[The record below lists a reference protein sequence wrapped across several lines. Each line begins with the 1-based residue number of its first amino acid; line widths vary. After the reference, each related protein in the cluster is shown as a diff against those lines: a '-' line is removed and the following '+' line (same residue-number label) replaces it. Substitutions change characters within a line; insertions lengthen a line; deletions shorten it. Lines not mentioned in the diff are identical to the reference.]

1 MFSFFMRREKASVGE
16 STVILAALGVVFGD
30 IGTSP
35 LYAMREAFNHA
46 DGMTTDASNV
56 LGVLSLMI
64 WSLILIVSL
73 KYLMFVLRADN
84 KGEGGVLAL
93 TALISSLRPVD
104 STKRSLMLMFGLF
117 GAALLFGDGV
127 ITPAVTILGAVEG
140 LNVATPMFKPFVVPI
155 TITILVVLFWA
166 QHYGTAKIGAVF
178 GPIILLWFATI
189 GTLGAFAIVKAPVVL
204 EAFNPIYAIDFC
216 LTGGKQILIVLGAV
230 FLTTTGAEA
239 MYADMGH
246 FGASAIRK
254 AWYYV
259 AFPGLL
265 INYLGQGALLLT
277 SPEAKENPFFYLVPS
292 WGLYPMVILS
302 TMAAVIASQAL
313 ITGVYS
319 ITQQAI
325 HLGYLPRLRIVHTS
339 SVTKGQIYMPHI
351 NWVLLAMTVWLVITF
366 QTSSALAAAYGIAVA
381 LTMIITTFLAC
392 IVARRLWRWSATLT
406 VIAFILM
413 MLVDLVFL
421 SSNVIKIQHGGW
433 FPLALASVL
442 FMVMTT
448 WKTGKA
454 ILFDYLKSH
463 TIPFEQFLKDIR
475 TKPPARVPGTAVFMT
490 AEPSGIP
497 LALLHN
503 VKHNKVLHERNIFLT
518 IFVEEVPFIRKNAH
532 VEASELKDGF
542 YRMSVRYGFMEKP
555 DITDIFD
562 VSGESKIILNPEE
575 TSFFLGKETIIATHN
590 RGMAIWREKL
600 FSFMSKNS
608 EGAIVFYNIPRQ
620 QVVELGVQIEL

>member
-1 MFSFFMRREKASVGE
+1 MRRETSSVGQ

-46 DGMTTDASNV
+46 DGMTADALNV

-93 TALISSLRPVD
+93 TALISSLRPQD
-104 STKRSLMLMFGLF
+104 SSKRNPLLLIGLF
-117 GAALLFGDGV
+117 GAALLFGDGI

-189 GTLGAFAIVKAPVVL
+189 GCLGAFAVAKMPAVL
-204 EAFNPIYAIDFC
+204 EAFNPLYALSFC
-216 LTGGKQILIVLGAV
+216 TTSGGKFLIVLGAV

-239 MYADMGH
+239 LYADMGH

-259 AFPGLL
+259 AFPCLL
-265 INYLGQGALLLT
+265 LNYLGQGALLLT

-339 SVTKGQIYMPHI
+339 STTMGQIYMPHV
-351 NWVLLAMTVWLVITF
+351 NWALLAMTVWLVITF
-366 QTSSALAAAYGIAVA
+366 QTSSALAAAYGIAVS
-381 LTMIITTFLAC
+381 LTMIITTILAC
-392 IVARRLWRWSATLT
+392 IVARRLWNWSFST
-406 VIAFILM
+406 VSIVFVVM

-421 SSNVIKIQHGGW
+421 SSNVMKIQHGGW
-433 FPLALASVL
+433 FPLALGGTL
-442 FMVMTT
+442 FMIMTT
-448 WKTGKA
+448 WKTGKM
-454 ILFDYLKSH
+454 ILVDYLKSH
-463 TIPFEQFLKDIR
+463 TIPFEQFLRDIR
-475 TKPPARVPGTAVFMT
+475 IQPPARVSGTAIFMT

-518 IFVEEVPFIRKNAH
+518 IFVGEVPFVRKTSRI
-532 VEASELKDGF
+532 EMTPLKDGF
-542 YRMSVRYGFMEKP
+542 YRVAVRYGFMEKP

-562 VSGESKIILNPEE
+562 ISGDNPVSLKPED

-620 QVVELGVQIEL
+620 QVIELGVQIEL

>member
-1 MFSFFMRREKASVGE
+1 MRREKSAAGE

-46 DGMTTDASNV
+46 EGMTTDAANV

-155 TITILVVLFWA
+155 TITILVVIFWA
-166 QHYGTAKIGAVF
+166 QHYGT
-178 GPIILLWFATI
+178 
-189 GTLGAFAIVKAPVVL
+189 LGMFAIVKAPVVL

-216 LTGGKQILIVLGAV
+216 LTGGSKILIVLGAV

-259 AFPGLL
+259 AFPCLL
-265 INYLGQGALLLT
+265 LNYLGQGALLLT
-277 SPEAKENPFFYLVPS
+277 SPEAKANPFFYLVPS

-319 ITQQAI
+319 ISQQAI

-339 SVTKGQIYMPHI
+339 SITKGQIYMPHI
-351 NWVLLAMTVWLVITF
+351 NWLLLAMTVWLVITF

-381 LTMIITTFLAC
+381 LTMIITTALAC
-392 IVARRLWRWSATLT
+392 IVARRLWRWSATVT
-406 VIAFILM
+406 YIAFVLM
-413 MLVDLVFL
+413 MAVDLVFL
-421 SSNVIKIQHGGW
+421 SSNIIKIQHGGW

-442 FMVMTT
+442 FMIMTT

-454 ILFDYLKSH
+454 ILFEYLKSH

-532 VEASELKDGF
+532 VEATELKDGF

-562 VSGESKIILNPEE
+562 VSGESQIVLDPEQ